1 MKRIVLFLLSLSL
14 IMSCSNQEKKFIH
27 KKKKDIKEFQ
37 KYIIK
42 ELDINRLV
50 YFKEYQ
56 YEYSPTQAYSLKE
69 PANGSKMSVKVPQI
83 MLINDEVQMF
93 NNDML
98 ILYNE
103 YVSSAFY
110 EKDIESENKLLL
122 SARTADC
129 KVYLMGDI
137 LSIVLYKSSIVWQ
150 SSYGDINVDTY
161 NYSISKK
168 KFVSNKELFDLIGL
182 NVDEVELELS
192 KVLTENYIKNTTL
205 YGEKISEYNPAY
217 EDCIYYDISDESK
230 IYLNDGLH
238 FIIKGYSGLNKKNY
252 DVKVKEVLL

>member
-1 MKRIVLFLLSLSL
+1 M
-14 IMSCSNQEKKFIH
+14 
-27 KKKKDIKEFQ
+27 DIS
-37 KYIIK
+37 
-42 ELDINRLV
+42 RLV

-56 YEYSPTQAYSLKE
+56 HEYSPTQAYSLKE

-83 MLINDEVQMF
+83 TLINDEVQMF

-103 YVSSAFY
+103 YVSSAFN

-137 LSIVLYKSSIVWQ
+137 LSIVLYKSSMVWQ

-168 KFVSNKELFDLIGL
+168 NLFL
-182 NVDEVELELS
+182 
-192 KVLTENYIKNTTL
+192 IKNCL
-205 YGEKISEYNPAY
+205 I
-217 EDCIYYDISDESK
+217 
-230 IYLNDGLH
+230 
-238 FIIKGYSGLNKKNY
+238 
-252 DVKVKEVLL
+252 